1 MKKKRTCSWLWWIA
15 CVLWLGVIFGQSHI
29 AGDLSEAESQGLLA
43 YLVKI
48 FPFLTEAILRKLA
61 HFGEFAILGLL
72 LSQCLR
78 SAVLPPLFVGLL
90 CAMCDETIQIFVVG
104 RASMVQDVWIDFAG
118 VTAAVLLIFVL
129 RRMLR
134 RKKQ

>member
-1 MKKKRTCSWLWWIA
+1 MKKKRTYSWLWWFA

-29 AGDLSEAESQGLLA
+29 AGDMSEAESQGLLA
-43 YLVKI
+43 YLVKL
-48 FPFLTEAILRKLA
+48 FPFLTENILRKLA

-78 SAVLPPLFVGLL
+78 SAILPPLFAGLL
-90 CAMCDETIQIFVVG
+90 CALCDETIQIFVEG
-104 RASMVQDVWIDFAG
+104 RASMVKDVWIDFAG
-118 VTAAVLLIFVL
+118 VTAAVLLTFIL
-129 RRMLR
+129 RCLFR